1 MEYMH
6 DFPEIPYSFRL
17 ICNASEIRAYYR
29 LRGGLGEPYMEYRG
43 PVLLSADFLRY
54 RIEHEG
60 VVYEGYIEHRHA
72 VNYVYSD
79 NVYDAEE

>member
-17 ICNASEIRAYYR
+17 ICNASEIRAYFR

-43 PVLLSADFLRY
+43 
-54 RIEHEG
+54 
-60 VVYEGYIEHRHA
+60 HA
-72 VNYVYSD
+72 TFEFILMPN
-79 NVYDAEE
+79 NGCFTGGG